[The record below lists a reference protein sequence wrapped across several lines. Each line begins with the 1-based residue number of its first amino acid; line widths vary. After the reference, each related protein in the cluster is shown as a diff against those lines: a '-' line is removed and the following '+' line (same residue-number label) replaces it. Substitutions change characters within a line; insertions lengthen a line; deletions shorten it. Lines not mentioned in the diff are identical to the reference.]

1 MDLGAVGSTLQR
13 LLQAGLAPS
22 TQRAYRSGKK
32 KYLAY
37 CQSAKGEQAGMPTMA
52 RLPITPALLE
62 KLRRSWNQDPANL
75 RHVMLWAACC
85 VAFFVFLRSGELT
98 VAESGEFVPGQH
110 LTIGDVKVD
119 NTEKPTC
126 VSLQIKQS
134 KTDPFRQG
142 VSIHL
147 HQTNLP
153 LCPVGA
159 LLAYLVV
166 RGTQDGPLFQLEDGS
181 PLTRSRLVCE
191 LRTALRTADI
201 DASKYAGHNF
211 RIGAATTAAACEVPV
226 DI

>member
-1 MDLGAVGSTLQR
+1 MGGEKGTGRHAHKG
-13 LLQAGLAPS
+13 QATDNREAAAQLESGPS
-22 TQRAYRSGKK
+22 Q
-32 KYLAY
+32 
-37 CQSAKGEQAGMPTMA
+37 
-52 RLPITPALLE
+52 PAA
-62 KLRRSWNQDPANL
+62 SCYGP
-75 RHVMLWAACC
+75 CC
-85 VAFFVFLRSGELT
+85 VAFFGFLRSGELT
-98 VAESGEFVPGQH
+98 VAESGEFDPGQH
-110 LTIGDVKVD
+110 WRCEQKVD

-134 KTDPFRQG
+134 NTDPFRRG
-142 VSIHL
+142 VSFHL

-201 DASKYAGHNF
+201 DPSKYTGHSF
-211 RIGAATTAAACEVPV
+211 RIGAATTAAA
-226 DI
+226 